1 MRRYLRSGMGLC
13 QGQTCGSMVK
23 RGIKNVI
30 VLEGSESIGHGGSSR
45 NGGGVRQSGRDVREI
60 NPYLSEEI
68 IGASWCPT
76 DGHANPLTTTL
87 GFYKRSLEMGVKYYT
102 SVEVVELKK
111 IKGKVRQV
119 VTKDGDVFEAED
131 V

>member
-1 MRRYLRSGMGLC
+1 MIDG
-13 QGQTCGSMVK
+13 K
-23 RGIKNVI
+23 
-30 VLEGSESIGHGGSSR
+30 E
-45 NGGGVRQSGRDVREI
+45 VREI

-68 IGASWCPT
+68 IGASWCPI

-87 GFYKRSLEMGVKYYT
+87 GFYKRSLEMGVKYFT
-102 SVEVVELKK
+102 GAEVVELKK